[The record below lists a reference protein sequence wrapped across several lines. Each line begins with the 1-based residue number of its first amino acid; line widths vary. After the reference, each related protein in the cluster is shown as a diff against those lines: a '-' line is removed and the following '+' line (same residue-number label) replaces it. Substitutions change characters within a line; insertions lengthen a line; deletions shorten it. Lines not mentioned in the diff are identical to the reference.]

1 MPDKTAET
9 CQDGAIAAS
18 TLHKAGLPAMIG
30 IAGLLSYPAERLGL
44 RGCSHHSRRPFLCL
58 LVQFRF

>member
-18 TLHKAGLPAMIG
+18 ALHKAGLPAMIG
-30 IAGLLSYPAERLGL
+30 IAAPLLITAGRLGL
-44 RGCSHHSRRPFLCL
+44 G
-58 LVQFRF
+58 